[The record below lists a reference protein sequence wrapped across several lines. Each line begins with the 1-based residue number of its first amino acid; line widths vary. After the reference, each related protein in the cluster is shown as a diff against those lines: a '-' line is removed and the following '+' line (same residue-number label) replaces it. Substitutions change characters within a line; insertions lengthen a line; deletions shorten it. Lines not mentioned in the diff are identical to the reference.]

1 MDPAWAV
8 VASALISGP
17 LMWLLYKLDK
27 RNTHQHGKAVD
38 LIKSVK
44 DDITD
49 VKHMQIWMDRKL
61 DRHIEQDHAI
71 ND

>member
-27 RNTHQHGKAVD
+27 RNTDQHGKAVD

-44 DDITD
+44 SDIRE
-49 VKHMQIWMDRKL
+49 VKHMQVWMDKKL